1 MSTASISDAF
11 APAMRGS
18 VAENYAIP
26 RDFDGFFRQVEK
38 RAYRMALYAIRD
50 DEAARDLVQDSMLKL
65 MEKYA
70 DKPAEEWAPL
80 FYTILNRRLVDWQR
94 RRKVEQM
101 LGLFLPWRKDPAEDN
116 EEPEYVRVADG
127 HPTPEGLLSGRQAA
141 LAIDQ
146 ALATLPL
153 RQRQAFMLRDWE
165 GLSVKETATVMECS
179 EGSVKTHHFRALAKL
194 REQLKAFVDY
204 ERVGDSSGMD
214 DTGPIGMG
222 KEVSDDS

>member
-1 MSTASISDAF
+1 MSGHAHGLAF
-11 APAMRGS
+11 PLHPRGT
-18 VAENYAIP
+18 VAEQHVVP
-26 RDFDGFFRQVEK
+26 VDFDAFFRQVER
-38 RAYRMALYAIRD
+38 RAYRMAWYALHD
-50 DEAARDLVQDSMLKL
+50 EEAARDLVQDSMLKL

-101 LGLFLPWRKDPAEDN
+101 LGLFLPWRHDSADEN
-116 EEPEYVRVADG
+116 EEPVYVRVADG
-127 HPTPEGLLSGRQAA
+127 APTPEGRAAGKQMA

-153 RQRQAFMLRDWE
+153 RQRQAFLLRDWE
-165 GLSVKETATVMECS
+165 GLSVKETAVAMQCS

-194 REQLKAFVDY
+194 REQLQNFVEQDANGGEKLAGEIPEF
-204 ERVGDSSGMD
+204 ERGRGTDND
-214 DTGPIGMG
+214 
-222 KEVSDDS
+222 